1 MLQNSTN
8 RIPQMDVTRGSDVRM
23 RRAELEALF
32 VASGGHHDIRA
43 VDNQYTFV

>member
-1 MLQNSTN
+1 
-8 RIPQMDVTRGSDVRM
+8 MDVTRGSDVRM